1 MPTRYTVTAAA
12 HALNVSVST
21 VRRIADE
28 LSAHLPDYQPIP
40 DAPRLFTEA
49 DVRAIAAILTRLQA
63 SPGLTRS
70 ALLREL
76 STGQGE
82 PLIIPETL
90 PTKAPSSP
98 PDSPGR
104 TLDVQA
110 ISTHPQPLTGP
121 ENTPHAVAVLA
132 TLTERIEKLESQA
145 QPIAERPAPDS
156 LSLIAA
162 AVAVGVLIGAL
173 VAAAV
178 WPGNTAPVIVCIGV
192 ALCCLLFAIV
202 YPLRR

>member
-76 STGQGE
+76 SAPGSE

-110 ISTHPQPLTGP
+110 ISTHPQQLTGP

-132 TLTERIEKLESQA
+132 TLTERIEKLESR
-145 QPIAERPAPDS
+145 PSPPDRPAQDS
-156 LSLIAA
+156 LSLLAA
-162 AVAVGVLIGAL
+162 AVAVGVLIFAL
-173 VAAAV
+173 VGVAIWQNTAAAV
-178 WPGNTAPVIVCIGV
+178 ACIAI
-192 ALCCLLFAIV
+192 ALIAILLSIIA
-202 YPLRR
+202 PLRR

>member
-121 ENTPHAVAVLA
+121 ENTPHTVAVLA
-132 TLTERIEKLESQA
+132 TLTERIEKLESR
-145 QPIAERPAPDS
+145 PSPPDRPAQDS
-156 LSLIAA
+156 LSLLAA
-162 AVAVGVLIGAL
+162 AVAVGVLIFAL
-173 VAAAV
+173 VGVAIWQNTAAAV
-178 WPGNTAPVIVCIGV
+178 ACIAI
-192 ALCCLLFAIV
+192 ALIAILLSIIA
-202 YPLRR
+202 PLRR

>member
-110 ISTHPQPLTGP
+110 ISTHPQQLTGP

-132 TLTERIEKLESQA
+132 TLTERIEKLESR
-145 QPIAERPAPDS
+145 PSPPDRPAQDS
-156 LSLIAA
+156 LSLLAA
-162 AVAVGVLIGAL
+162 AVAVGVLIFAL
-173 VAAAV
+173 VGVAIWQNTAAAV
-178 WPGNTAPVIVCIGV
+178 ACIAI
-192 ALCCLLFAIV
+192 ALIAILLSIIA
-202 YPLRR
+202 PLRR

>member
-90 PTKAPSSP
+90 PTKAPSNP

-110 ISTHPQPLTGP
+110 ISTHPQQLTGP

-132 TLTERIEKLESQA
+132 TLTERIEKLESR
-145 QPIAERPAPDS
+145 PSPPDRPAQDS
-156 LSLIAA
+156 LSLLAA
-162 AVAVGVLIGAL
+162 AVAVGVLIFAL
-173 VAAAV
+173 VGVAIWQNTAAAV
-178 WPGNTAPVIVCIGV
+178 ACIAI
-192 ALCCLLFAIV
+192 ALIAILLSIIA
-202 YPLRR
+202 PLRR